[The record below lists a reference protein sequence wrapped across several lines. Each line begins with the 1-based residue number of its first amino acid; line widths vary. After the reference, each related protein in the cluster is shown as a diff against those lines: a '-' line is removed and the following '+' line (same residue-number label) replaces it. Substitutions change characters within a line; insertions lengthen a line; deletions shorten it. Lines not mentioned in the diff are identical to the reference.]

1 MPINFG
7 KMMFPRYWENCKW
20 VRLQSAF
27 PKQLGFMRHCEHPG
41 WVQGQHARNS
51 SCNVFKTWNQLFLD
65 CSIWSNYQN
74 KQISTLNDTTKYFLL
89 LCKKR
94 LTYPNEN
101 NKMNFLMHLIQK
113 MKNKI
118 SFVLLRKFGT
128 THAVS
133 KK

>member
-1 MPINFG
+1 MIP
-7 KMMFPRYWENCKW
+7 
-20 VRLQSAF
+20 
-27 PKQLGFMRHCEHPG
+27 
-41 WVQGQHARNS
+41 
-51 SCNVFKTWNQLFLD
+51 
-65 CSIWSNYQN
+65 QN
-74 KQISTLNDTTKYFLL
+74 IFY
-89 LCKKR
+89 CYVKKR

>member
-27 PKQLGFMRHCEHPG
+27 PKQLGFMGHCEHPG

-51 SCNVFKTWNQLFLD
+51 SCNIFKTEISYFWTVLFEATIKISKFPLWM
-65 CSIWSNYQN
+65 IPQN
-74 KQISTLNDTTKYFLL
+74 IFY
-89 LCKKR
+89 CYVKKR

>member
-1 MPINFG
+1 MERWCFQGIG
-7 KMMFPRYWENCKW
+7 KIVNGYDCK
-20 VRLQSAF
+20 VPSQSNWD
-27 PKQLGFMRHCEHPG
+27 LWGT
-41 WVQGQHARNS
+41 V
-51 SCNVFKTWNQLFLD
+51 
-65 CSIWSNYQN
+65 
-74 KQISTLNDTTKYFLL
+74 STLVGSKGNMPETPAVTYLRPEISYFWTVLFEATIKISKFPL
-89 LCKKR
+89 WMIPQNIFYCYVKKR
-94 LTYPNEN
+94 LTYPNED